1 MSKITINNFCKK
13 AFNKFI
19 ECGMTPE
26 GAAGM
31 CGNIYSESAGFFAN
45 RVEFLC
51 LQKLRENGIKDK
63 HGRDYTDETYTEEV
77 NSGRITKERFLNPL
91 PGKVYGYSMCQLTT
105 PTRKQG
111 LYERT
116 FEKGKSIA
124 DEDIQ
129 IEYCI
134 YELKNKY
141 KSVWNILTTTNS
153 IKTASDKVL
162 KDFESPA
169 NWQSLS
175 NTRYDYSKQIY
186 DALKNTVGNVSQGDK
201 TNMSTSTK
209 TENINKM
216 IAIAKAEIGYLEKKS
231 NANLDDKTKNAGSNN
246 YTKYWRD
253 VYPAYQ
259 GQAWCACFV
268 SWVLMKAF
276 GQSNAK
282 KLLKH
287 WPYVYCPTLG
297 SLFAKNVNP
306 KVGDIVIFYRNGV
319 FAHTGIV
326 TNVSGDKFW
335 TIEGNASGASG
346 ITPNGGGVVEKTYL
360 NSQLPGTK
368 FCTPDWSII
377 SNSNTGSSSTPT
389 SKPSNTTS
397 GSTSKLNE
405 TEKWKGTVTAS
416 SLNVRIWAGISYST
430 CSFSPLKKDAE
441 IGVCD
446 VVKASDGADWYYIRY
461 KGKTGFASA
470 KYVKEKTSKNPSTL
484 KPNNASEYT
493 KKQFIKDVQ
502 KAIGAKVDG
511 DAGSETLSKTVT
523 VSAVKN
529 HSHAVVKPLQKYLYS
544 LGYTSIGT
552 ADGDAGSKFTKAV
565 NEYQKKVLKY
575 TTLDGEITAHGKMWK
590 SLLGIK

>member
-1 MSKITINNFCKK
+1 MPKITINSFCKK

-19 ECGMTPE
+19 EYGMTPE
-26 GAAGM
+26 GAAGL
-31 CGNIYSESAGFFAN
+31 CGNIYSESAGFYAN

-51 LQKLRENGIKDK
+51 LQRLREHGIKDRNGK
-63 HGRDYTDETYTEEV
+63 DYTDETYTAEI

-91 PGKVYGYSMCQLTT
+91 PGKVYGYAMCQWTT
-105 PTRKQG
+105 PARKQG

-116 FEKGKSIA
+116 VEKGKSIA
-124 DEDIQ
+124 NEDIQ
-129 IEYCI
+129 IEYCVH
-134 YELKNKY
+134 ELKTKY
-141 KSVWNILTTTNS
+141 QSVWNVLTTTSS
-153 IKTASDKVL
+153 IRTASDKVL

-169 NWQSLS
+169 NWQALS

-186 DALKNTVGNVSQGDK
+186 DALKNTVGNSSQGDK
-201 TNMSTSTK
+201 AMSTATK

-216 IAIAKAEIGYLEKKS
+216 IQVAKVEVGYLEKKS
-231 NANLDDKTKNAGSNN
+231 NAYLDDKTANAGSNN

-253 VYPAYQ
+253 VYPDYQ

-297 SLFAKNVNP
+297 SLFTKNANP

-326 TNVSGDKFW
+326 TKISGDKFW

-346 ITPNGGGVVEKTYL
+346 ITPNGGGVVEKTYY

-368 FCTPDWSII
+368 FCTLDWSVI
-377 SNSNTGSSSTPT
+377 SNSNAGSSSTPT
-389 SKPSNTTS
+389 SKPS
-397 GSTSKLNE
+397 STPSDSVSKLNE
-405 TEKWKGTVTAS
+405 SEKWKGIVTATT
-416 SLNVRIWAGISYST
+416 LNVRTWAGTLYST
-430 CSFSPLKKDAE
+430 CSFSPLHKGAE
-441 IGVCD
+441 ISVCD
-446 VVKASDGADWYYIRY
+446 VVQASDGADWYYIGY
-461 KGKTGFASA
+461 NGKTGFVSA
-470 KYVKEKTSKNPSTL
+470 KYVKEKTSKNPST
-484 KPNNASEYT
+484 AYT

-511 DAGSETLSKTVT
+511 DAGPETLSKTVT
-523 VSAVKN
+523 VSVNKN
-529 HSHAVVKPLQKYLYS
+529 HSHAVVKPLQKYLYT
-544 LGYTSIGT
+544 LGYTSVGT
-552 ADGDAGSKFTKAV
+552 ADGDAGPKFAKAV
-565 NEYQKKVLKY
+565 NEYQRKVLKY
-575 TTLDGEITAHGKMWK
+575 TTLDGEITARGKMWK
-590 SLLGIK
+590 SLLGLK